1 VTGPG
6 TEGGGEVA
14 GAAVSRELVPKG
26 RVLPAPDLPGPPPR
40 QSRLDRARA
49 RALAEYGNWR
59 MLLMRI
65 ILNGCAVTITALV
78 LPGIHANWR
87 PGGFV
92 IAGVVFGVLNALV
105 KPALQFLLLPA
116 IFATYGTVVAFVNG
130 LLLLVLDRIT
140 GGLIEIDGV
149 LPFFTGGAVVGVIG
163 LLLEHLL
170 GLSPPIVDTAARR
183 RQGA

>member
-1 VTGPG
+1 
-6 TEGGGEVA
+6 
-14 GAAVSRELVPKG
+14 
-26 RVLPAPDLPGPPPR
+26 
-40 QSRLDRARA
+40 
-49 RALAEYGNWR
+49 

-65 ILNGCAVTITALV
+65 VLNGSAVAITALI
-78 LPGIHANWR
+78 LPGIQANWR

-116 IFATYGTVVAFVNG
+116 IFATYGIVVAFMNG

-170 GLSPPIVDTAARR
+170 GLSPPIVDTAAKGRR
-183 RQGA
+183 VE